1 MNNEN
6 HNEHSSHPTNNTYL
20 KIAAILAIITA
31 FEVAL
36 FYVGGVPDLVFFT
49 LLIIMSVVKFA
60 IVAMYYMHL
69 KFDSR
74 LYSGL
79 FVVGFLVATGV
90 VFSLITLFQFFA

>member
-31 FEVAL
+31 FEVAI

-49 LLIIMSVVKFA
+49 VLIIMSVVKFA

-69 KFDSR
+69 KFDEIIFTGFFGG
-74 LYSGL
+74 GL
-79 FVVGFLVATGV
+79 LLASCVIIALM
-90 VFSLITLFQFFA
+90 LLFDQL

>member
-31 FEVAL
+31 FEVAI
-36 FYVGGVPDLVFFT
+36 FYVGSVPDLVFFT
-49 LLIIMSVVKFA
+49 VLIIMSIVKFA

-69 KFDSR
+69 KFDEIIFTWFFGG
-74 LYSGL
+74 GL
-79 FVVGFLVATGV
+79 LLASCVIIALM
-90 VFSLITLFQFFA
+90 LLFDQL